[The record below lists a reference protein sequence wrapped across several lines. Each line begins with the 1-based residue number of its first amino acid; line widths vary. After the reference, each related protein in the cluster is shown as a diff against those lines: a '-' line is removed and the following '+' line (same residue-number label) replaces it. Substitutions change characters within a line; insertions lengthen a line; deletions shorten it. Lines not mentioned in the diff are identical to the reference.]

1 MKEIDPEMAQ
11 LFFTLFKRD
20 VVGGKIQDHEISA
33 VINELEKKTR
43 IISNVANQLFHHPH
57 FAIYKKEKHN
67 LRLCEDQVIFMN
79 NFLDDIYQYNH
90 VIKLGKIGF
99 SVKGMFFSNNDK
111 FLMIFGSLQVM
122 VIEVKTG

>member
-1 MKEIDPEMAQ
+1 MKEIDPELAQ

-20 VVGGKIQDHEISA
+20 VVGGQIQEQEISA
-33 VINELEKKTR
+33 VIHELERKNR
-43 IISNVANQLFHHPH
+43 IVSNVAQQLFYHPH

-67 LRLCEDQVIFMN
+67 LKLREDQVIFMN
-79 NFLDDIYQYNH
+79 NFPDDIYQYNH

-111 FLMIFGSLQVM
+111 FLMVFGSLQVM
-122 VIEVKTG
+122 IIAV